1 MLTQRQTYFTIV
13 FMLIFSG
20 CAIKETEKTV
30 EIKPNNIEK
39 PIKKEEINKTVI
51 KKTPIKKVVVKRTKV
66 KKIKVKK
73 KPSIYVH
80 CNKHIKIMNHASEY
94 IQEEFNRGYFVQRD
108 IVGAKAQLFLI
119 ESNSQSIFSKNIN
132 NAIKSYNDEKAIA
145 TKNKCNLSKYKIT
158 PIEKVKLKIK
168 KLEKYIDKKEE
179 DK

>member
-1 MLTQRQTYFTIV
+1 MLTQRQTYFTVV

-20 CAIKETEKTV
+20 CNIKETERTV
-30 EIKPNNIEK
+30 AIKPIIIEK
-39 PIKKEEINKTVI
+39 PIKKTII
-51 KKTPIKKVVVKRTKV
+51 KKTPV

-73 KPSIYVH
+73 TPVKKKASTYIH

-132 NAIKSYNDEKAIA
+132 NAINSYNDAKAA
-145 TKNKCNLSKYKIT
+145 AKKNKCNLSKYKIT